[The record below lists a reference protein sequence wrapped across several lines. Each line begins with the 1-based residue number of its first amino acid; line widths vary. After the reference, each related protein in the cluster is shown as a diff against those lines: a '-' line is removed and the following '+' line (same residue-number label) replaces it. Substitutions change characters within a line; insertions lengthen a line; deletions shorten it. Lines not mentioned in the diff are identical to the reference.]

1 MCMGKWEAGCGKR
14 ASGLGFRCM
23 FSLGSRRCKTPVSRT
38 QPFTSSGR
46 TVTWPSPIRAPTPE
60 VYVNTSIDAAGDGS
74 LAPKSP
80 IRVGVIGFGF
90 VEKTFHVP
98 LLKAT
103 DGYKIT
109 TVSSS
114 HPVDVKAVVP
124 DVEVVSDPK
133 TLATHPEIDL
143 VVIASPNETHAPLA
157 ELAMRAGRNVVVDK
171 PFTITVEEARHLAAV
186 AREKNVLLSV
196 FQNRRWDSDFLT
208 IRDAIRRDLVG
219 RIVLFES
226 RIDRYRPDVRDRWRE
241 IPGPGAGLLYDLGPH
256 LIDQT
261 LLLFGI
267 PDSVQATL
275 AKQRRGARTDDYFQL
290 VLRYGE
296 MVANLGA
303 GSLVSGGSPRFA
315 VHGDKASLVKQ
326 KPDIQEDQLRAGVL
340 PGSPDW
346 GLDPNDAVLYEGA
359 TGDAHA
365 LKAARGDQRGY
376 YVALREALLGR
387 APNPV
392 SPEQGATVMAI
403 IEAGL
408 RSESDGRRVVP
419 DLTKEERAAWVN

>member
-1 MCMGKWEAGCGKR
+1 MR
-14 ASGLGFRCM
+14 QDS
-23 FSLGSRRCKTPVSRT
+23 T
-38 QPFTSSGR
+38 
-46 TVTWPSPIRAPTPE
+46 
-60 VYVNTSIDAAGDGS
+60 
-74 LAPKSP
+74 
-80 IRVGVIGFGF
+80 IRVGLIGFGF
-90 VEKTFHVP
+90 VSKTFHVP

-103 DGYKIT
+103 DGYRIT
-109 TVSSS
+109 AVSSS
-114 HPVDVKAVVP
+114 RPEEVAAVLTDVN
-124 DVEVVSDPK
+124 VVSDPK
-133 TLATHPEIDL
+133 LLATHRDVDL

-171 PFTITVEEARHLAAV
+171 PFTIAVEEARHLAAV
-186 AREKNVLLSV
+186 AAEKNVLLSV
-196 FQNRRWDSDFLT
+196 FQNRRWDSDYLT
-208 IRDAIRRDLVG
+208 VQDAIRQDLVG

-267 PDSVQATL
+267 PDNVQATL

-296 MVANLGA
+296 MVATLGA
-303 GSLVSGGSPRFA
+303 GSLVSGGSARFSL
-315 VHGDKASLVKQ
+315 HGERASVVKQ
-326 KPDIQEDQLRAGVL
+326 KPDIQEDQLRAGVV
-340 PGSPDW
+340 PGSKDW
-346 GLDPNDAVLYEGA
+346 GLDPDDAVLYTGA
-359 TGDAHA
+359 TGDARA

-392 SPEQGATVMAI
+392 PPEQGASVMAI
-403 IEAGL
+403 IEAAF
-408 RSESDGRRVVP
+408 RSEKEGRRVVP
-419 DLTKEERAAWVN
+419 ELTAKERAAWSTTS

>member
-1 MCMGKWEAGCGKR
+1 M
-14 ASGLGFRCM
+14 
-23 FSLGSRRCKTPVSRT
+23 
-38 QPFTSSGR
+38 
-46 TVTWPSPIRAPTPE
+46 
-60 VYVNTSIDAAGDGS
+60 
-74 LAPKSP
+74 
-80 IRVGVIGFGF
+80 IGFGF
-90 VEKTFHVP
+90 VSKTFHVP

-103 DGYKIT
+103 DGYRIT
-109 TVSSS
+109 AVSSS
-114 HPVDVKAVVP
+114 RPGDVTGVLP

-133 TLATHPEIDL
+133 ALATHPDIDL

-157 ELAMRAGRNVVVDK
+157 ELAMRASRNVVVDK
-171 PFTITVEEARHLAAV
+171 PFTINVEEARHLAAV
-186 AREKNVLLSV
+186 AREKDVLLSV

-208 IRDAIRRDLVG
+208 VQEARREDLVG
-219 RIVLFES
+219 RVVLFES

-241 IPGPGAGLLYDLGPH
+241 VPGPGAGLLYDLGPH

-275 AKQRRGARTDDYFQL
+275 AKQRRGAKTDDFFQL

-296 MVANLGA
+296 MVATLGA
-303 GSLVSGGSPRFA
+303 GSLVSGGSARFS
-315 VHGDKASLVKQ
+315 VHGDRASVVKQ
-326 KPDIQEDQLRAGVL
+326 KPDIQEDQLRAGVV

-346 GLDPNDAVLYEGA
+346 GLDPDDAVLYEGA
-359 TGDAHA
+359 TGDTRA

-376 YVALREALLGR
+376 YVALREALHRR

-392 SPEQGATVMAI
+392 PPEQGATVMAI

-408 RSESDGRRVVP
+408 RSDKEGQRVVP
-419 DLTKEERAAWVN
+419 DLTKEERAAWVR

>member
-1 MCMGKWEAGCGKR
+1 
-14 ASGLGFRCM
+14 
-23 FSLGSRRCKTPVSRT
+23 
-38 QPFTSSGR
+38 
-46 TVTWPSPIRAPTPE
+46 
-60 VYVNTSIDAAGDGS
+60 
-74 LAPKSP
+74 
-80 IRVGVIGFGF
+80 VGVIGFGF
-90 VEKTFHVP
+90 VSKTFHVP
-98 LLKAT
+98 LLKGT

-109 TVSSS
+109 AVSSS
-114 HPVDVKAVVP
+114 HPADVKAVLP
-124 DVEVVSDPK
+124 DVDVVQDPK
-133 TLATHPEIDL
+133 ALATHANVDL

-157 ELAMRAGRNVVVDK
+157 ELAMRARHNVVVDK
-171 PFTITVEEARHLAAV
+171 PFTITVEEARHLGAV
-186 AREKNVLLSV
+186 AAEQNVLLSV

-208 IRDAIRRDLVG
+208 IQDAIRRDLVG
-219 RIVLFES
+219 RLVLFES

-275 AKQRRGARTDDYFQL
+275 AKQRRGARTDDFFQL

-296 MVANLGA
+296 MVATLGA

-315 VHGDKASLVKQ
+315 VHGEKSSVVKQ

-340 PGSPDW
+340 PGSRDW
-346 GLDPNDAVLYEGA
+346 GLDPDDALLYEGA
-359 TGDAHA
+359 TGDTRA

-376 YVALREALLGR
+376 YVALREALHGR

-392 SPEQGATVMAI
+392 PPEQGATVMAI
-403 IEAGL
+403 IEAAL
-408 RSESDGRRVVP
+408 RSDAEGRRVAP
-419 DLTKEERAAWVN
+419 ELTKEERAAWVK

>member
-1 MCMGKWEAGCGKR
+1 
-14 ASGLGFRCM
+14 
-23 FSLGSRRCKTPVSRT
+23 
-38 QPFTSSGR
+38 
-46 TVTWPSPIRAPTPE
+46 
-60 VYVNTSIDAAGDGS
+60 
-74 LAPKSP
+74 
-80 IRVGVIGFGF
+80 
-90 VEKTFHVP
+90 VP
-98 LLKAT
+98 LLQAT

-109 TVSSS
+109 AVSSS
-114 HPVDVKAVVP
+114 RPADVSAMLG
-124 DVEVVSDPK
+124 DVEVVSEPK
-133 TLATHPEIDL
+133 ELATHSDVDL

-157 ELAMRAGRNVVVDK
+157 ELAVRAGHNVVVDK
-171 PFTITVEEARHLAAV
+171 PFTITTEQARHLTAV
-186 AREKNVLLSV
+186 AKEKDVLLSV

-208 IRDAIRRDLVG
+208 IQDTIRQDLTG
-219 RIVLFES
+219 RVVLFES

-241 IPGPGAGLLYDLGPH
+241 VPGPGAGLLYDLGPH

-275 AKQRRGARTDDYFQL
+275 AKQRRGAKTDDFFHL

-296 MVANLGA
+296 MVATLGA
-303 GSLVSGGSPRFA
+303 GSLVSGGSARFA
-315 VHGDKASLVKQ
+315 VHGDLASVVKQ

-340 PGSPDW
+340 PGAPDW
-346 GLDPNDAVLYEGA
+346 GVDPDDAVLYSGA
-359 TGDAHA
+359 TGDTRA

-392 SPEQGATVMAI
+392 PPEQGATVMAI

-408 RSESDGRRVVP
+408 LSDREGRRVVP
-419 DLTKEERAAWVN
+419 ALTKEERAAW